1 MVSETQVLASNGEEA
16 AKAPPAKFIETI
28 DPEDPDYRR
37 ELQRPADVKEDMRQ
51 MESRQRVSSILN
63 SQAFRDELESII
75 ADQLKH
81 GPHPASLIAL
91 QQISELLLPNAAS
104 SRWHTLSTMSK
115 VSSTELGNLVVPIN
129 DIRGIDSANY
139 TKGER
144 LTRCK
149 FASLYRLIDLFG
161 WNNSATLGQLNSVRL
176 NSELEHLLVNPHGLM
191 FNEVSASSLVKCALD
206 GTSLEHGSTTYGI
219 NKPLLQLHGAIY
231 RARPDIRCVLH
242 VHSSITNAISSLK
255 NGLLPICQEAVVI
268 GNVSYHEYRGVGGY
282 DETAV
287 KKLLSDELGPVNK
300 VMFVRNYGLVAC
312 GETIEEA
319 WFYLLNAIAACETQ
333 LRLMPAGLDNI
344 HVPNEETRRRLA
356 EVHHA
361 QLSDLNASEN
371 KRWRLGE
378 IEFEA
383 CMRCLDN
390 ASYRTGYIYRQPVM
404 RQIDRTAVKDIE
416 IPPHCS
422 TLSFDQ
428 EYVRKLKEERQKLC
442 KGSDWLTTPNVYSKT
457 ELEETGPFAKKVTK
471 WVSDGTNAASSP
483 NKTSTPIRIEN
494 KHQFAPQGSDP
505 KELKNHQKQI
515 KQDRYE
521 DKKTPGHQSK
531 ILIGVDGAEGGSEL
545 DSPAHTNGHS
555 SHHATPNHSMNGHF
569 SKERFEASTNE
580 NGVIQTQVGSSPNTS
595 QTYVYGAVSK
605 GIIKR
610 DQQNNSHVYKTVQ
623 SPANPFQQSN
633 ERDLEKYKKDVAQRQ
648 LKDQV
653 QRKDDMHRELLDKST
668 VTVTTIDAQA
678 DLKKKSNTLPR
689 SKSLLDKKNDT
700 KDEDSITD
708 KLNSSV
714 GVVNGQSQVTAE
726 SKEKANKSATLST
739 SSVAQH
745 KEESKAKKKSKI
757 RSFSFLKSKKSKES
771 PNTSSN

>member
-115 VSSTELGNLVVPIN
+115 GNLVVPIN

-505 KELKNHQKQI
+505 KELKNHQKQV
-515 KQDRYE
+515 KKKYYD
-521 DKKTPGHQSK
+521 DKVDAGPLSR
-531 ILIGVDGAEGGSEL
+531 ILLPDTIIE
-545 DSPAHTNGHS
+545 
-555 SHHATPNHSMNGHF
+555 
-569 SKERFEASTNE
+569 ERFEASTNE